1 MVMRVTILMSTNPM
15 GVFLFDLQD
24 NNIVG
29 IICELGSSSV
39 LEIFGICEQNE
50 TNNLSW
56 SIESIDIF
64 SCGSRLN
71 LGSKINWWWNLE
83 F

>member
-1 MVMRVTILMSTNPM
+1 MGMRVTILMSKNPM
-15 GVFLFDLQD
+15 GVFLFDLED

-50 TNNLSW
+50 MNNFSW
-56 SIESIDIF
+56 SIRVYRHL

>member
-15 GVFLFDLQD
+15 GVFLFDLED

-50 TNNLSW
+50 MNNFSW
-56 SIESIDIF
+56 SIESRHF